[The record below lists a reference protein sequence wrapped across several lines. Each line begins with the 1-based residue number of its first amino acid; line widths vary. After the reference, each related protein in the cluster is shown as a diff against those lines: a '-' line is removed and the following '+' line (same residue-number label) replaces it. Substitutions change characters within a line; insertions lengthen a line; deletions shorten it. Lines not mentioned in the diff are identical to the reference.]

1 MTRGKRREG
10 DKHSSINFE
19 IPADVKEVFVISCFF
34 RRTSQADVL
43 RAAVDKFIEESREAV
58 QTQGGKIPSQ
68 PELW

>member
-1 MTRGKRREG
+1 MTRGVKREG

-19 IPADVKEVFVISCFF
+19 CPADLKELFVISCFY

-43 RAAVDKFIEESREAV
+43 RAAVEKFVEDSREAV
-58 QTQGGKIPSQ
+58 QTLGGKIPSQ